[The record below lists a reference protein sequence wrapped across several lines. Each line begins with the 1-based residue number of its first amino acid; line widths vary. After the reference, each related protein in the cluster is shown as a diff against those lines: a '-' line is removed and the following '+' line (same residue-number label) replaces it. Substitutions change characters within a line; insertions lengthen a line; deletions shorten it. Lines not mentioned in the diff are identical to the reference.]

1 MKNTL
6 FICLFALCAFSG
18 CVDDEEDFLAGGNTN
33 PELTPENKEDAVL
46 NAAVF
51 DQLNLDYPGLER
63 VKKHHEAGEDYLAAS
78 ALLEYYRMRKNAE
91 NPLLSL
97 VNIELK
103 KDTKDKDGNSYNDGD
118 QKTADFALEY
128 RFYVKGYYDGKVEDR
143 KPYSVG
149 KAGAI
154 NWANNPK
161 NDTEYPKQLHRHQWF
176 LPQAKVYR
184 VSGDEKYINS
194 WIEVYGDWI
203 AQNPQPATEAEIGEG
218 PWWQL
223 QVATRLIDQVQLLEY
238 FKHSDNFTPEWL
250 TTFLASFA
258 EQADFLVKYPY
269 KSSGNIL
276 VTQGQALITAGI
288 LIPEFKNS
296 QTWMDKGYSI
306 ANAEVKI
313 NLCPTVGIKKCHST
327 IIFLP

>member
-1 MKNTL
+1 M
-6 FICLFALCAFSG
+6 
-18 CVDDEEDFLAGGNTN
+18 
-33 PELTPENKEDAVL
+33 
-46 NAAVF
+46 
-51 DQLNLDYPGLER
+51 
-63 VKKHHEAGEDYLAAS
+63 
-78 ALLEYYRMRKNAE
+78 
-91 NPLLSL
+91 
-97 VNIELK
+97 
-103 KDTKDKDGNSYNDGD
+103 
-118 QKTADFALEY
+118 
-128 RFYVKGYYDGKVEDR
+128 
-143 KPYSVG
+143 
-149 KAGAI
+149 
-154 NWANNPK
+154 
-161 NDTEYPKQLHRHQWF
+161 
-176 LPQAKVYR
+176 
-184 VSGDEKYINS
+184 
-194 WIEVYGDWI
+194 YGDWI